1 MLAQSLG
8 MERKSEDGRVV
19 QAGGDFRSARLKPV
33 THLSAT
39 DRTSSEFC
47 SLFFFIFW
55 ETADGVAC

>member
-1 MLAQSLG
+1 

-55 ETADGVAC
+55 ETADDVAC

>member
-1 MLAQSLG
+1 
-8 MERKSEDGRVV
+8 MERKSEGGGIV
-19 QAGGDFRSARLKPV
+19 QAGGDFRSACLEPV